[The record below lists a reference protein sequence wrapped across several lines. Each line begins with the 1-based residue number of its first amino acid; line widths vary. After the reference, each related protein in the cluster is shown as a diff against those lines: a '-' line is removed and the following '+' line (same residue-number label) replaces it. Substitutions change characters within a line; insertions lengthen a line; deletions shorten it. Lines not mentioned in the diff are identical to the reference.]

1 MGADYSL
8 QMDNGPS
15 WATYK
20 SKTKKFTFEVERKTD
35 FIGQYHQVYMDWNAE
50 FENYAGGFFGTIK
63 NDINE
68 FYQSYIVDVYIID
81 MVPEIDLEVNKVS
94 PIKET

>member
-20 SKTKKFTFEVERKTD
+20 SKTKKFTFEVERKND
-35 FIGQYHQVYMDWNAE
+35 LIGQYHQVYMDWNAE

-68 FYQSYIVDVYIID
+68 FYQSYIVDVYLID